1 MEYLKYNTKK
11 NLEWKDYQSKIYNK
25 AKIIEKNEE
34 NIDFREDEKN
44 DKLAQNESEINIQP
58 SMLKKAD
65 TILNYAKKNDSKE
78 IENNLDSKNN
88 GEITKKRGVYKKYTI
103 DEKLKYLDYLNKGIS
118 KKEIYRTYGISENSL

>member
-1 MEYLKYNTKK
+1 MEYSKYNTKK
-11 NLEWKDYQSKIYNK
+11 NLEQKDCLSKIYNE
-25 AKIIEKNEE
+25 ARIIEKNEE

-88 GEITKKRGVYKKYTI
+88 GEITRG
-103 DEKLKYLDYLNKGIS
+103 L
-118 KKEIYRTYGISENSL
+118 